1 MLRENFIVYAPDEES
16 NAKVNP
22 IDNNKT
28 VICDQFTSDVEVGNP
43 DLLEGA
49 KTLKDVIDYFNPSVD
64 VEFKKED
71 GSPEFEKLHFKQ
83 MRDFEA
89 NGGKG
94 NLVANSS
101 FLSDLKM
108 KLDTSVKI
116 KNQIEQ
122 NSKLR
127 EILKNKE
134 MKEELMLF
142 VESLLNDL
150 KNSGI

>member
-16 NAKVNP
+16 SAKVNP

-28 VICDQFTSDVEVGNP
+28 VICDQYTSDVEAGNP

-49 KTLKDVIDYFNPSVD
+49 KTLKDVFDYFHPTVD
-64 VEFKKED
+64 VEFRKED
-71 GSPEFEKLHFKQ
+71 GSSESEKLQFQQ
-83 MRDFEA
+83 MKDFEA

-94 NLVANSS
+94 SLVANSS
-101 FLSDLKM
+101 FLSNQKM
-108 KLDTSVKI
+108 NLDTSIKI
-116 KNQIEQ
+116 RNQIEQ

-127 EILKNKE
+127 EILKNKQL
-134 MKEELMLF
+134 KEELMLF
-142 VESLLNDL
+142 VESLVNDL